1 MWTRGGS
8 PGFAGAAAAAC
19 WRTTWSS
26 RASWRRAGATLTE
39 DDVAMLDRLLDLPD
53 NDLWDL
59 IAGRAEP
66 ADATV
71 RPLLAELRSL

>member
-1 MWTRGGS
+1 MLENDLVLARFMETRGE
-8 PGFAGAAAAAC
+8 
-19 WRTTWSS
+19 
-26 RASWRRAGATLTE
+26 TLTE
-39 DDVAMLDRLLDLPD
+39 DRVAMLDRLLDLPD

-71 RPLLAELRSL
+71 RPLLDELRSL